1 MVNLAGLHEQLD
13 DLQSHWQNVQRN
25 ARQSPGKHQHFV
37 HAVRNPGDLWYSNRW
52 GLLSST
58 ANSHHKQQQQTSC
71 LLIMQLMLIL

>member
-37 HAVRNPGDLWYSNRW
+37 DAVRHPGDLD
-52 GLLSST
+52 T
-58 ANSHHKQQQQTSC
+58 ADAEGCCPQQQIATTINNSKHLVC
-71 LLIMQLMLIL
+71 

>member
-13 DLQSHWQNVQRN
+13 DLQSHWQNVQKN

-37 HAVRNPGDLWYSNRW
+37 DAIRQPGDLQTSNCQ
-52 GLLSST
+52 GLLPST
-58 ANSHHKQQQQTSC
+58 ANSQHKQQQTSC

>member
-37 HAVRNPGDLWYSNRW
+37 DAVRRPGDLD
-52 GLLSST
+52 T
-58 ANSHHKQQQQTSC
+58 AVAEGCPLQHIATTINNSKHFVC
-71 LLIMQLMLIL
+71 W